1 MADQATTSRAKE
13 AFMSVLNGAK
23 PLETETFLEL
33 FSELEPVSID
43 FMISL
48 WRAVSFGRTPAART
62 AAQPAPG
69 PLPQREGLGMNNIYG
84 KRFITR
90 DDVEP
95 VVCFADDGSLVGS
108 ADFGV
113 ARLRELSFRGTS
125 SAGLVY
131 DQRPW
136 IDYFRKLDD
145 NTLVA
150 AIDIKGRP
158 MGMGFFLVRD

>member
-1 MADQATTSRAKE
+1 MTDQTASAKE
-13 AFMSVLNGAK
+13 TFVSVLNGAK
-23 PLETETFLEL
+23 PLETEKFLEL
-33 FSELEPVSID
+33 FGELEPVSID
-43 FMISL
+43 SMMGL
-48 WRAVSFGRTPAART
+48 WRAVGFGRPPADRTPAL
-62 AAQPAPG
+62 PAPG
-69 PLPQREGLGMNNIYG
+69 PLPQREGIGMNKIYG

-95 VVCFADDGSLVGS
+95 VVCFADDGTLVGS

-113 ARLRELSFRGTS
+113 ARLREFSFLGRS

-145 NTLVA
+145 NTGVA
-150 AIDIKGRP
+150 AIDVKGRP